1 LDEYRKY
8 IEKDPALERRFQ
20 SVTVAEPD
28 VEDTISILR
37 GLKER
42 YELHHGVKIR
52 DGALVAAA
60 LLSDKYISDRFLPD
74 KAIDLVDEAAAKLRT
89 EIDSCPTAI
98 DELERRSMRLEIER
112 AALKKETDKDS
123 RERLEILE
131 KELAEVNAQIVTDQK
146 ELHVLKAEWTHLNDP
161 NRIRQ
166 LGERYAHLKPVRAEQ
181 IISFSAI
188 PFKSASSPA
197 VSESGII
204 RVSYST
210 SANGN

>member
-1 LDEYRKY
+1 MT
-8 IEKDPALERRFQ
+8 RF
-20 SVTVAEPD
+20 TFGLCWIILIVAMATGMFIIKNE
-28 VEDTISILR
+28 VI
-37 GLKER
+37 
-42 YELHHGVKIR
+42 
-52 DGALVAAA
+52 A
-60 LLSDKYISDRFLPD
+60 
-74 KAIDLVDEAAAKLRT
+74 
-89 EIDSCPTAI
+89 
-98 DELERRSMRLEIER
+98 
-112 AALKKETDKDS
+112 
-123 RERLEILE
+123 LE

-181 IISFSAI
+181 IISFSSI
-188 PFKSASSPA
+188 PFKSASSSG